1 MLFPIH
7 SQSQIGAVSDSRA
20 APFKKENIFDAQI
33 IGPKWGRAG
42 GAGGAAG
49 GGQVVC
55 MLSVKS
61 NNPRIIL
68 LSPAIFIV

>member
-42 GAGGAAG
+42 GAGG
-49 GGQVVC
+49 QVVC

-61 NNPRIIL
+61 NNPSIIL